1 MRPAPEPTLIGV
13 HQRLLVAQ
21 KKIRLLSDAAYADHR
36 LIEKMNQRITQ
47 LEKKNA
53 AI

>member
-1 MRPAPEPTLIGV
+1 MNEPITLHARVLALQIDV
-13 HQRLLVAQ
+13 KAL
-21 KKIRLLSDAAYADHR
+21 KNAAYADHR